1 MLVTEGR
8 DGALL
13 LELLDNDEL
22 PPAFQ
27 LEGEVRRHLV
37 EQLELQPAGDSWRSL
52 LDASLPPRMRRST
65 FVGVAEIIGGLLD
78 GIFSLPND

>member
-1 MLVTEGR
+1 MTGEEAAELMLVTEGR
-8 DGALL
+8 DGTLL

-37 EQLELQPAGDSWRSL
+37 VTTRLQPAGDSWRSL
-52 LDASLPPRMRRST
+52 LEHPCQRR
-65 FVGVAEIIGGLLD
+65 
-78 GIFSLPND
+78 